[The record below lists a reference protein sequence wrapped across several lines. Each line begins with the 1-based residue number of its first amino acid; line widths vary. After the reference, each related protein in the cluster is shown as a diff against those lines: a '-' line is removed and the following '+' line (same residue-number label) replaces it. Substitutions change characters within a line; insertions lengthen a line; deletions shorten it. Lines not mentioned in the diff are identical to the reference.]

1 MVSENEFTVSVS
13 PTADLG
19 AAPEQSTGRKSLSV
33 SHRPGLLPQATI
45 DWGAPTQAA
54 EVYGRGP
61 AVRPLSEQ
69 PDDANSSE
77 GSS

>member
-1 MVSENEFTVSVS
+1 MVGENEFTVSVS
-13 PTADLG
+13 PTTDLG
-19 AAPEQSTGRKSLSV
+19 AAPEQSRGRKSLGV

-61 AVRPLSEQ
+61 AVRPLSER
-69 PDDANSSE
+69 PDGADSPGESS
-77 GSS
+77 